1 MNEKNKPEQPNIEK
15 VGYRNPPEL
24 TRFKPGRSGNP
35 SGRPKGSLNMA
46 TVLERALREKV
57 VINENGQRKII
68 SKLEASIKQ
77 LVNKAAAG
85 DLRALQQL
93 AALARGGEG
102 RPAEANSP
110 KTAMTDVDQKVMEG
124 VLRRF
129 GAKLEGVE
137 DAESDSE

>member
-1 MNEKNKPEQPNIEK
+1 MGTNGNNEIGFGKPPKRTQ
-15 VGYRNPPEL
+15 
-24 TRFKPGRSGNP
+24 FKKGQSGNP
-35 SGRPKGSLNMA
+35 RGRPKSHLNIA
-46 TVLERALREKV
+46 TVLEKALRENV
-57 VINENGQRKII
+57 FINENGRRKVIT
-68 SKLEASIKQ
+68 KLEASIKQ

-93 AALARGGEG
+93 AALARGGEE
-102 RPAEANSP
+102 RPAEASSP
-110 KTAMTDVDQKVMEG
+110 KTAMTDVDRKVMEG